1 MRYKDLEK
9 IIDEEMKTN
18 NACDVY
24 KLTTEHLKFSG
35 RETRLVIL
43 NLLNNIIS
51 NITILECPQSKA
63 GVGTAAYI

>member
-43 NLLNNIIS
+43 NLLNNIMRLNK
-51 NITILECPQSKA
+51 NIVVTNKD
-63 GVGTAAYI
+63 G

>member
-35 RETRLVIL
+35 RESRLVIL
-43 NLLNNIIS
+43 NLINERRILFTNIPPKYLVLILALNR
-51 NITILECPQSKA
+51 Q
-63 GVGTAAYI
+63 